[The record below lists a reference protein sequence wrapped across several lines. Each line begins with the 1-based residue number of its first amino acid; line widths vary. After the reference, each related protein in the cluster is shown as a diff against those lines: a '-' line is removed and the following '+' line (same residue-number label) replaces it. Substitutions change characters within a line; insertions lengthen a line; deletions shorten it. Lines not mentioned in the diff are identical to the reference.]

1 MHRVQRFV
9 LMKHIEK
16 CDSKVMLD
24 LRELKTFRSVAAEK
38 SFTRAANLLHYAQ
51 SSVTAQIHSLEEE
64 LGVPLFDRMGR
75 RVELTLAGRQLLT
88 YADKLLDMAEEAK
101 RAVQHDGQPAGTLT
115 VGAPETLL
123 AYRLPVL
130 LKRFQLQYPAI
141 HLSLVA
147 NESCAIGMGGIILAP
162 NVDIAFTLDIPLP
175 ADHLTVECLRR
186 EPVLLAISP
195 QHPLAGKKKVTAEE
209 IGQHQVLLTD
219 RACSYRALFERTLMA
234 EGVPMGASLEFL
246 SVEAIKQCALAT
258 MGIAVL
264 PEVVIANE
272 LKRGTLVT
280 VDWPKKPLLV
290 YTQMFRRQDKWM
302 SPVMS
307 AFWNLTSSLL
317 QAEAG

>member
-9 LMKHIEK
+9 LIKRIEK
-16 CDSKVMLD
+16 CDSRVMLD

-141 HLSLVA
+141 HLALVA
-147 NESCAIGMGGIILAP
+147 NESCAIGMGGTILAP

-186 EPVLLAISP
+186 E
-195 QHPLAGKKKVTAEE
+195 HPLAGKKKVTAKE

-258 MGIAVL
+258 MGVAVL

-280 VDWPKKPLLV
+280 VDWPRKPLLV

-317 QAEAG
+317 QAEAGQKS

>member
-1 MHRVQRFV
+1 
-9 LMKHIEK
+9 
-16 CDSKVMLD
+16 
-24 LRELKTFRSVAAEK
+24 
-38 SFTRAANLLHYAQ
+38 
-51 SSVTAQIHSLEEE
+51 
-64 LGVPLFDRMGR
+64 
-75 RVELTLAGRQLLT
+75 
-88 YADKLLDMAEEAK
+88 
-101 RAVQHDGQPAGTLT
+101 VQHDGQPAGTLT

-317 QAEAG
+317 QAEAGQKS